1 MPPFNER
8 RLPMPKDRLTH
19 VQLLFTWNPSPLRP
33 SKFSFEYLLLPPRSA
48 PAAAPPRLAPQASVL
63 TAAALLL
70 VAAWQPRIARTAAT
84 VRYRSDAQGTC
95 TLNNFTKSP
104 ARARPALL
112 EHFTESKSHVGLPCH
127 VRAQRSAWHGS
138 LDMAFLFAL
147 RIADG
152 LFP

>member
-1 MPPFNER
+1 M
-8 RLPMPKDRLTH
+8 
-19 VQLLFTWNPSPLRP
+19 
-33 SKFSFEYLLLPPRSA
+33 
-48 PAAAPPRLAPQASVL
+48 L

-127 VRAQRSAWHGS
+127 VRAQCSAWHGS

-147 RIADG
+147 RLADLIG
-152 LFP
+152 KAIKPLTFAYGHITLKAPVLVRSPKLSNVEPG